1 MKYRKLCD
9 SSLDVSEISLGS
21 WLTYGVGVEA
31 DRARDCLEAAFEV
44 GINFID
50 TANIYGRGAAE
61 TFLGEALKGRP
72 RDSYVLAT
80 KLYFPMTE
88 SDYGLS
94 RAQVEKQLDASL
106 RRLQTDYV
114 DLYQCHRFDSATP
127 LEETM
132 EALTRA
138 VESGKVR
145 YIGFSEWPADKIRA
159 SLDLSTSRGFAKF
172 VSSQPQYSLVW
183 REPEDEI
190 IPLCADNGISQI
202 VWSPLGQGVLSG
214 KYDPDKPPPVGSRAT
229 SAEMGGFIERLM
241 EPGLLRA
248 VQRLKPIADEAGL
261 TMPQFALAWILREPN
276 VASAIIGASRPEQ
289 VLENAHASG
298 LIVDTQLFLR
308 AEAIID
314 EAMGIAREPA

>member
-1 MKYRKLCD
+1 MKYRKLGD

-31 DRARDCLEAAFEV
+31 DKARACLDAAFDV

-61 TFLGEALKGRP
+61 TFLGEALKERP

-80 KLYFPMTE
+80 KLYFPMTDT
-88 SDYGLS
+88 DYGLS

-106 RRLQTDYV
+106 KRLRTDYV
-114 DLYQCHRFDSATP
+114 DLYQCHRYDWDTP

-138 VESGKVR
+138 VDSGKAR
-145 YIGFSEWPADKIRA
+145 YIGFSEWPAERIRA
-159 SLDLSTSRGFAKF
+159 AIAMTGATKF
-172 VSSQPQYSLVW
+172 VSSQPQYSLLW
-183 REPEDEI
+183 REPEDEV
-190 IPLCADNGISQI
+190 IPLCAANGISQI

-214 KYDPDKPPPVGSRAT
+214 KYDPDRPPPRDSRAA
-229 SAEMGGFIERLM
+229 SEEMGGFMDRLM
-241 EPGLLRA
+241 QPDVLRA
-248 VQRLKPIADEAGL
+248 VQRLKPIAAQAGL
-261 TMPQFALAWILREPN
+261 TLPQFALAWVLREPN

-289 VLENAHASG
+289 VRENAAASG
-298 LIVDTQLFLR
+298 VVVDTQLFLR
-308 AEAIID
+308 AEQIID
-314 EAMGIAREPA
+314 EALGRVEA

>member
-1 MKYRKLCD
+1 MKYRKLGD

-31 DRARDCLEAAFEV
+31 DKARACLDAAFDV

-61 TFLGEALKGRP
+61 TFLGEALKERP

-80 KLYFPMTE
+80 KLYFPMTDT
-88 SDYGLS
+88 DYGLS

-106 RRLQTDYV
+106 KRLQTDYV
-114 DLYQCHRFDSATP
+114 DLYQCHRYDSGTP

-132 EALTRA
+132 EALDRA
-138 VESGKVR
+138 VDSGKVR
-145 YIGFSEWPADKIRA
+145 YIGFSEWPADKIRQ
-159 SLDLSTSRGFAKF
+159 SLEISRSRGLKAF

-183 REPEDEI
+183 REPEQEV
-190 IPLCADNGISQI
+190 IPLSADNGISQI
-202 VWSPLGQGVLSG
+202 VWSPLGQGVLTG
-214 KYDPDKPPPVGSRAT
+214 KYDPDQPPPAGTRAT
-229 SAEMGGFIERLM
+229 SEEMGGFIQRLM
-241 EPGLLRA
+241 QPDLLRA
-248 VQRLKPIADEAGL
+248 VRKLKPIAEEAGL
-261 TMPQFALAWILREPN
+261 TLPQFALAWVLREPN

-298 LIVDTQLFLR
+298 LIVDTRLFQQ

-314 EAMGIAREPA
+314 EAMGQVEPA